1 MRRILL
7 LKDQSGSTV
16 LNTLEALKG
25 GGREASQER
34 IAVIQAGKKE
44 RDDKL
49 NTSFLGQIATDG
61 GNATQMEKADFGEE
75 GDVGL
80 HGQRGVHIDAKA
92 LDSRGE
98 RYCCVGQ
105 LKIGRSEG
113 HDPPSRTD
121 DKSFSL
127 LTVQL

>member
-49 NTSFLGQIATDG
+49 NTSFLGEITTDG
-61 GNATQMEKADFGEE
+61 GNTSQVKKAGFNEE

-80 HGQRGVHIDAKA
+80 YGQSGVHKHAEA
-92 LDSRGE
+92 LYSWGEWHSSVTQLEVSHPEGSKLLSRSYE
-98 RYCCVGQ
+98 
-105 LKIGRSEG
+105 
-113 HDPPSRTD
+113 
-121 DKSFSL
+121 
-127 LTVQL
+127 